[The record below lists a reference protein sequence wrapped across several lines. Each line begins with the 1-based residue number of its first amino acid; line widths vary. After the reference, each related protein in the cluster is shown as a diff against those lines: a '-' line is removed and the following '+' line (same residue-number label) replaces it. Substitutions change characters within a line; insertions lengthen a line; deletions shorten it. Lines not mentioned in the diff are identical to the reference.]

1 VSYSCN
7 FCQDYGC
14 NRCNGYSNG
23 YSQINQA
30 LNNFRLPDAIAP
42 EVTDPQELKK
52 FFKNNGFIP
61 YDGYS
66 FDSQHSL
73 LKFLDNLSEQS
84 ATLSGVIN
92 SIAFACFGGKSN
104 IKKIGDIDFDFTSET
119 DQVQTTEDISTESKK
134 EFAAFLKT
142 FDLSGYDWSGLKM
155 NEVKSLK
162 SNGNI
167 FLEIEITQALGVQSI
182 KFIPHP
188 TKNCRYKIPT
198 LFEKLLGIS
207 EDWSKDY
214 LKKYPPRLLPVYPE
228 YEKEMGKD
236 GSVKSVRTV
245 IHYKTGNRKFYGI
258 PDWLSCLEPAF
269 LEKKNFEYLLNASNN
284 QFTPKMILEFEG
296 EPGNSTALDDEA
308 AKKKGYQSA
317 MHRWRHTSTTQGVNN
332 GGNPSGLLVLERP
345 FGSKELFVH
354 EPALNMNEKFYET
367 IDRIS
372 SDKIILANAWSR
384 KLAGIES
391 STGISNNSFIDDLK
405 TRLHII
411 EHYQNIID
419 NGVLNKAIRFVAE
432 MLGYTQ
438 FIEIGIESKNPFDH
452 LLKAA
457 QDTNLQQPVNQN
469 NQQNPNGL
477 NQ

>member
-1 VSYSCN
+1 MSYSCN

-14 NRCNGYSNG
+14 NRCNGYSG
-23 YSQINQA
+23 YGQVANAA
-30 LNNFRLPDAIAP
+30 LNNYRLPEAIAP
-42 EVTDPQELKK
+42 EITDPEELKK

-61 YDGYS
+61 YDGHS

-73 LKFLDNLSEQS
+73 LNFVDRLAEQS

-92 SIAFACFGGKSN
+92 SIAFSCFGGKSN
-104 IKKIGDIDFDFTSET
+104 IKRIGDDEFDFTNQT
-119 DQVQTTEDISTESKK
+119 DQVQVQEDISLELKK
-134 EFAAFLKT
+134 EFAKHLKT
-142 FDLSGYDWSGLKM
+142 FDLSGYDWSSLKM
-155 NEVKSLK
+155 NQIKSLK
-162 SNGNI
+162 ANGNI
-167 FLEIEITQALGVQSI
+167 FLEIEITQALGATKV
-182 KFIPHP
+182 KLTPHQ
-188 TKNCRYKIPT
+188 TKNCRFKIPT
-198 LFEKLLGIS
+198 LFEKVVGIS
-207 EDWSKDY
+207 KEWTKAY
-214 LKKYPPRLLPVYPE
+214 LKKYPARLIPLFPE

-236 GSVKSVRTV
+236 GSIKSIRT
-245 IHYKTGNRKFYGI
+245 IIQYKSGTREFYGI
-258 PDWLSCLEPAF
+258 PDWLACLEPAF

-308 AKKKGYQSA
+308 AQKKGYQNA

-332 GGNPSGLLVLERP
+332 GGNPTGLLVLERP
-345 FGSKELFVH
+345 YGSKELFVH

-405 TRLHII
+405 TRLHVI

-419 NGVLNKAIRFVAE
+419 NSVINKAIRFINEV
-432 MLGYTQ
+432 LGYTQ
-438 FIEIGIESKNPFDH
+438 FIDLGIESKNPFDH

-457 QDTNLQQPVNQN
+457 QDTKLEQPVNPQNGNAN
-469 NQQNPNGL
+469 NQL
-477 NQ
+477 

>member
-1 VSYSCN
+1 MSYNCN

-14 NRCNGYSNG
+14 NRCNGYTG
-23 YSQINQA
+23 YGQVANAA
-30 LNNFRLPDAIAP
+30 LNNYRLPDAIAP
-42 EVTDPQELKK
+42 EISDPQELKK

-104 IKKIGDIDFDFTSET
+104 IKRIGDIDFDFTNQT
-119 DQVQTTEDISTESKK
+119 DQVQVEEDISLETKK
-134 EFAAFLKT
+134 EFANHLKI
-142 FDLSGYDWSGLKM
+142 FDLSGYNWSGLKM
-155 NEVKSLK
+155 NQIKSLK

-167 FLEIEITQALGVQSI
+167 FLEIEISQALGATKVKLTPQA
-182 KFIPHP
+182 
-188 TKNCRYKIPT
+188 TKNCRFKIPT
-198 LFEKLLGIS
+198 LFERVVGIS
-207 EDWSKDY
+207 DEWSKDY
-214 LKKYPPRLLPVYPE
+214 LKKYPARLIPLFPE
-228 YEKEMGKD
+228 YEKEMNRD
-236 GSVKSVRTV
+236 GSIKSIKTI
-245 IHYKTGNRKFYGI
+245 IHYKSGNRKFYGI
-258 PDWLSCLEPAF
+258 PDWLSCIEPAF
-269 LEKKNFEYLLNASNN
+269 LEKKNFQYLLNVSNN

-296 EPGNSTALDDEA
+296 EPGNSTALNDEE

-317 MHRWRHTSTTQGVNN
+317 MHRWRHTTTTQGVNN
-332 GGNPSGLLVLERP
+332 DGNPTGLLVLERP
-345 FGSKELFVH
+345 YQAKELFVH

-391 STGISNNSFIDDLK
+391 NTGISNNSFMDDLR

-419 NGVLNKAIRFVAE
+419 NNVLNTAIRFINE
-432 MLGYTQ
+432 ILGYTQ
-438 FIEIGIESKNPFDH
+438 FLDLGIESKNPFDH

-457 QDTNLQQPVNQN
+457 QDSKLDSSINPQKPIENGVNN
-469 NQQNPNGL
+469 
-477 NQ
+477 

>member
-1 VSYSCN
+1 MSYNCN

-14 NRCNGYSNG
+14 NRCNGYSG
-23 YSQINQA
+23 YGQVANAA
-30 LNNFRLPDAIAP
+30 LNNYRLPDAIST
-42 EVTDPQELKK
+42 EITDPQELKK

-73 LKFLDNLSEQS
+73 LKFLDNLAKQS

-104 IKKIGDIDFDFTSET
+104 IKKIGDIEFDFTTQT
-119 DQVQTTEDISTESKK
+119 DQVIVEEDVSQELKK
-134 EFAAFLKT
+134 EFANHLKT
-142 FDLSGYDWSGLKM
+142 FDLSGNNWSGLKM
-155 NEVKSLK
+155 NQIKSLK

-167 FLEIEITQALGVQSI
+167 FLEIEISQALGATKI
-182 KFIPHP
+182 KFTPQQ
-188 TKNCRYKIPT
+188 TKNCRFKIPT
-198 LFEKLLGIS
+198 LFETLIGIS

-214 LKKYPPRLLPVYPE
+214 LKKYPPRLLPLFPE
-228 YEKEMGKD
+228 YEKETNRD
-236 GSVKSVRTV
+236 GSIKSVKT
-245 IHYKTGNRKFYGI
+245 ILQYKSGNRKFYGE

-284 QFTPKMILEFEG
+284 QFTPKMIMEFEG
-296 EPGNSTALDDEA
+296 EPGNSTALGDEE

-317 MHRWRHTSTTQGVNN
+317 MHRWRHTTSTQGINN
-332 GGNPSGLLVLERP
+332 GGNPTGLLVLERP

-391 STGISNNSFIDDLK
+391 STGISNNSFMDDLR

-419 NGVLNKAIRFVAE
+419 NSVLNTAIRFVNE
-432 MLGYTQ
+432 ILGYTQ
-438 FIEIGIESKNPFDH
+438 YLDLGIESKNPFDH

-457 QDTNLQQPVNQN
+457 QNSKLDN
-469 NQQNPNGL
+469 NQPIAITNGID
-477 NQ
+477 N